1 MENEILFTEGT
12 TFNAKALKK
21 KLQSM
26 LDLLGKKDSVV
37 GSLEQSQTSTRCA
50 VVVSGCVLEFSMMR
64 LV

>member
-1 MENEILFTEGT
+1 MENEILFSEST

-21 KLQSM
+21 KLQGM

-37 GSLEQSQTSTRCA
+37 GSLEQSKTSTRCA